1 MALVKWRPRESSLF
15 DIRNEISRM
24 FDSFFLDF
32 PWRSEAEAGSWAPRV
47 DIAETNGELVVAAE
61 LPGLTRSDVSIR
73 IENNV
78 LTLKGEKKQEEE
90 KKGTNYHR
98 IERSYGAFNR
108 SFSLPSTVD
117 TNKVK
122 AAFKD
127 GVLTITLPKTEEAK
141 GKEIPIEVE

>member
-1 MALVKWRPRESSLF
+1 MALVKWRPREGNLF
-15 DIRNEISRM
+15 DIRNEINRL
-24 FDSFFLDF
+24 FDSFFPDF
-32 PWRSEAEAGSWAPRV
+32 PWGGEAEAGSWAPRV

-61 LPGLTRSDVSIR
+61 LPGMARDDVSIR

-78 LTLKGEKKQEEE
+78 LTLKGEKKHEEE

-98 IERSYGAFNR
+98 IERSYGTFSR

-117 TNKVK
+117 TSKVK

>member
-1 MALVKWRPRESSLF
+1 MNKS
-15 DIRNEISRM
+15 I
-24 FDSFFLDF
+24 
-32 PWRSEAEAGSWAPRV
+32 PRV

-61 LPGLTRSDVSIR
+61 LPGLTRDDVSIR

-90 KKGTNYHR
+90 EKATNYHR
-98 IERSYGAFNR
+98 IERSYGAFSR

-117 TNKVK
+117 ASKVR
-122 AAFKD
+122 AGFKD

>member
-1 MALVKWRPRESSLF
+1 MALVKWRPRGSLF
-15 DIRNEISRM
+15 DVRGEVNRL
-24 FDSFFLDF
+24 FDSFLPDF
-32 PWRSEAEAGSWAPRV
+32 PWRGDVLEGSWIPKV
-47 DIAETNGELVVAAE
+47 DISETNGELAVAAE
-61 LPGLTRSDVSIR
+61 LPGLNRDDVSIR

-90 KKGTNYHR
+90 NKATNYHR
-98 IERSYGAFNR
+98 IERNYGAFSR

-117 TNKVK
+117 ASKVR
-122 AAFKD
+122 AAFRD

>member
-1 MALVKWRPRESSLF
+1 MALVKWRPRGSLF
-15 DIRNEISRM
+15 DVRDEVNRL
-24 FDSFFLDF
+24 FDGFLPDF
-32 PWRSEAEAGSWAPRV
+32 PWRGETEAGSWVPRV

-61 LPGLTRSDVSIR
+61 LPGLTRDDVSIR

-90 KKGTNYHR
+90 EKATNYHR
-98 IERSYGAFNR
+98 IERSYGAFSR

-117 TNKVK
+117 ASKVR
-122 AAFKD
+122 AAFRD

>member
-1 MALVKWRPRESSLF
+1 MALVRWKPRESLF
-15 DIRNEISRM
+15 DVRDE
-24 FDSFFLDF
+24 FDRLFDRFLPDF
-32 PWRSEAEAGSWAPRV
+32 PWRGDVLEGAWAPRV
-47 DIAETNGELVVAAE
+47 DIAETNGELKVVAE
-61 LPGLTRSDVSIR
+61 LPGMKRNDVSVR

-90 KKGTNYHR
+90 KKGTNYYR
-98 IERSYGAFNR
+98 IERRYGTFTR
-108 SFSLPSTVD
+108 SFALPNTVD

-141 GKEIPIEVE
+141 GKEVSIEGA